1 MIGRGNIPTYLKK
14 IDEVEINEYTFTLN
28 KELTK
33 GGVYLLVVQDV
44 DNDSS
49 YSFILEYEV
58 GDYTTHLSTVS
69 IVSDANSVNQIVQ
82 LAVDTGTKDIYC
94 SFCHRDSANYDYEA
108 FRFSVN
114 STLKVYEI
122 GVVENV

>member
-44 DNDSS
+44 DNDAS

-58 GDYTTHLSTVS
+58 GDFTTHLSTVNM
-69 IVSDANSVNQIVQ
+69 VSDANSVNQIVQ

-94 SFCHRDSANYDYEA
+94 SFCYRDSANYDYEP
-108 FRFSVN
+108 FRFAVN
-114 STLKVYEI
+114 SILKVYEI